1 MSVKQNILS
10 AAQEL
15 FFSKGI
21 KRVTV
26 DEIVSKLKISK
37 KTFYEHFKNKDE
49 VVYELV
55 KQHLE
60 IHKEK
65 IKEIT
70 KKSDNIIEQTLSIVT
85 CSSEMMKSIN
95 PILFE
100 DLKIFYP
107 KVWKYIEEFKRKFIM
122 EILIKELEKGQKKGL
137 IRKNINVKL
146 MAYLRLLQIN
156 LLFETDVLEKF
167 NITFDELQKQ
177 LTTHFLYG
185 ISTEKGIKIL
195 EKYIQQ

>member
-1 MSVKQNILS
+1 MSVKQNIIS

-21 KRVTV
+21 RRVTV
-26 DEIVSKLKISK
+26 DEIASKLKISK
-37 KTFYEHFKNKDE
+37 KTFYEHFENKDE

-55 KQHLE
+55 KHHLKT
-60 IHKEK
+60 HKEK
-65 IKEIT
+65 IEELI
-70 KKSDNIIEQTLSIVT
+70 KKSDNIIEQTLSLVT

-95 PILFE
+95 PVVFE
-100 DLKIFYP
+100 DLKTFYP
-107 KVWKYIEEFKRKFIM
+107 KAWKYLEEFKKNFIM
-122 EILIKELEKGQKKGL
+122 DTIIKELEKGQKQGL
-137 IRKNINVKL
+137 IRKNINIKL

-167 NITFDELQKQ
+167 NISFDELQKL

-195 EKYIQQ
+195 EKYIQH